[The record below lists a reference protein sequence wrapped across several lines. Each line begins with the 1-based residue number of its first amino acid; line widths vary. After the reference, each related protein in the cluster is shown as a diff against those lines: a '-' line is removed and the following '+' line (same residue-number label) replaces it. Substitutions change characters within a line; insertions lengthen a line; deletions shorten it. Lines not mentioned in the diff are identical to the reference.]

1 MKSFQIL
8 DCTLRDGGYYTN
20 WDFSESIVN
29 AYIQTF
35 NNLPID
41 YIEIG
46 YRSVKLKGYYG
57 KYFYCDENVINK
69 FSSNSVKKIAVIL
82 NEKDITNNS
91 VNHLLL
97 PLVGKV
103 HLIRVAIDPQNITR
117 AIPIAESIKKLGF
130 EVAFNVM
137 YMSKWLG
144 NIQFLESLSALNGL
158 IDYFYM
164 VDSYGGMFPDEI
176 KSIIEIVKS
185 KVEAKL
191 GFHGHNNLEMALV
204 NSITAI
210 ECGVEIID
218 STVTGMGRGAGNLKT
233 ELLLT
238 VLEAKGQF
246 NVDFNGLSNV
256 VTRFEDL
263 QKTYNWGTN
272 LPYMVSGA
280 NSLPQKEV
288 MEWVTKRYYSLNSII
303 LALTNKSKGI
313 ADNKQFPKLD
323 FGKEKKYT
331 KALIVGGGT
340 SVMEHSKAIQQFLQ
354 LNLDFIVIHASSK
367 NALEFYEM
375 KNDQI
380 FCLVGNEGYRLEKI
394 FDKISEFKN
403 KCILPPF
410 PRKMGTYLPSVVENN
425 TYELDLSLNEPFVSD
440 SHTGIALKT
449 ALELGVSEIYLVGY
463 DGYSGLGITEQEQEL
478 FNENNILFN
487 KVKNY
492 DVKLKSLTSTK
503 YSELDSDSVY
513 SYLF

>member
-1 MKSFQIL
+1 
-8 DCTLRDGGYYTN
+8 
-20 WDFSESIVN
+20 
-29 AYIQTF
+29 
-35 NNLPID
+35 
-41 YIEIG
+41 
-46 YRSVKLKGYYG
+46 
-57 KYFYCDENVINK
+57 
-69 FSSNSVKKIAVIL
+69 
-82 NEKDITNNS
+82 
-91 VNHLLL
+91 
-97 PLVGKV
+97 
-103 HLIRVAIDPQNITR
+103 
-117 AIPIAESIKKLGF
+117 
-130 EVAFNVM
+130 
-137 YMSKWLG
+137 
-144 NIQFLESLSALNGL
+144 
-158 IDYFYM
+158 
-164 VDSYGGMFPDEI
+164 
-176 KSIIEIVKS
+176 
-185 KVEAKL
+185 
-191 GFHGHNNLEMALV
+191 
-204 NSITAI
+204 
-210 ECGVEIID
+210 
-218 STVTGMGRGAGNLKT
+218 
-233 ELLLT
+233 
-238 VLEAKGQF
+238 
-246 NVDFNGLSNV
+246 LSNV

-410 PRKMGTYLPSVVENN
+410 PRKMGTYLPTVVENN
-425 TYELDLSLNEPFVSD
+425 TYELDLSVNEPFVCD